1 MKGNIDKSNKDMYEA
16 SESCKANPD
25 RHGAK
30 GEDDELK
37 SLLGNE
43 FNLVWKALGSGDG
56 GALDF
61 KELMMS
67 LSGTIIGR
75 KVDNRFEF
83 KNKPS
88 LILSSD
94 LLERYIGSKSGT
106 SKLKLYKCDNNHK
119 CLNPEEQEV
128 AFTEKDT
135 VYGNISRILEKMIP
149 KVQGGKEELT
159 DEEQSI
165 IAFSSVPILQLIE
178 MEISQKADAK
188 DTIVRMNEFIEVVCY
203 DVVTTFLSQM
213 ISEVTTKVQALE
225 YSQLDDTVI
234 KNFTT
239 QVSEVRT
246 FVGDAKFT
254 AFRRL
259 QLIMQYQARITQQ
272 VRSFKSGF
280 GQYLEHNVDY

>member
-1 MKGNIDKSNKDMYEA
+1 MIGGGVYSALASGGQQQCLMKGNIDKSNKDMYEA

-178 MEISQKADAK
+178 MEIGSISIIELRGSFINNILYFWPFSIPRL
-188 DTIVRMNEFIEVVCY
+188 TIE
-203 DVVTTFLSQM
+203 
-213 ISEVTTKVQALE
+213 
-225 YSQLDDTVI
+225 
-234 KNFTT
+234 
-239 QVSEVRT
+239 
-246 FVGDAKFT
+246 
-254 AFRRL
+254 
-259 QLIMQYQARITQQ
+259 
-272 VRSFKSGF
+272 
-280 GQYLEHNVDY
+280 